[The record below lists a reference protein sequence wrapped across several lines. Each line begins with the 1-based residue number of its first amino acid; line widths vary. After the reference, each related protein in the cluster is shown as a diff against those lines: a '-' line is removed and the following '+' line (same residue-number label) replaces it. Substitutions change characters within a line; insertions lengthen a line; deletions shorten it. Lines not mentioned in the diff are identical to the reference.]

1 MEKFSS
7 RFWWMVDGWKVCSCT
22 CNTGGNRSSKRF
34 ITRIRIY
41 FRNRLYGHTCKSRNS
56 SCSTVRLPIYEMDLG
71 ERWNRAPWFSGQ
83 TGLIFHGSL
92 YVCASSTLSVIRV
105 DRGSRNKWVLKSS
118 ANRAS
123 CFDQQGSREKGR
135 KEKMKNI
142 ETTREERWGKGE
154 KEREREN
161 EVSINSQEVRH
172 RCQFHGA
179 IGGHE
184 TARWGKRKVS
194 TLVERTADRCKKRP
208 VFGTME

>member
-41 FRNRLYGHTCKSRNS
+41 FRNRLYRHTCKSRNS

-71 ERWNRAPWFSGQ
+71 ERWNHAPWFSGQ

-105 DRGSRNKWVLKSS
+105 ADREINEFWNRVLIEPPASTSRV
-118 ANRAS
+118 R
-123 CFDQQGSREKGR
+123 GR
-135 KEKMKNI
+135 
-142 ETTREERWGKGE
+142 REERKRWKILRQREKRGGGKE
-154 KEREREN
+154 RKKEREREN

-208 VFGTME
+208 VFGTMK

>member
-71 ERWNRAPWFSGQ
+71 ERWNRAPWFFRSNGVDFPRISIR
-83 TGLIFHGSL
+83 LCVIHI
-92 YVCASSTLSVIRV
+92 VCYPC
-105 DRGSRNKWVLKSS
+105 RGSRNKWVLKSS
-118 ANRAS
+118 ANRTS
-123 CFDQQGSREKGR
+123 CFDQQGSREKRR

-154 KEREREN
+154 KERERE
-161 EVSINSQEVRH
+161 
-172 RCQFHGA
+172 
-179 IGGHE
+179 
-184 TARWGKRKVS
+184 
-194 TLVERTADRCKKRP
+194 RTK
-208 VFGTME
+208 FQ

>member
-92 YVCASSTLSVIRV
+92 YVCASSTLSVMCG
-105 DRGSRNKWVLKSS
+105 GSRNKWVLKSS
-118 ANRAS
+118 TNRAS
-123 CFDQQGSREKGR
+123 CFDQQGSREKRR

-154 KEREREN
+154 KERERE
-161 EVSINSQEVRH
+161 
-172 RCQFHGA
+172 
-179 IGGHE
+179 
-184 TARWGKRKVS
+184 
-194 TLVERTADRCKKRP
+194 RTK
-208 VFGTME
+208 FQ